1 MNIKGSGRYRGRIT
15 ASLTAMALVC
25 TGVSGQITASAEKD
39 AILAVEPGNDKRSY
53 LFTTNVARHD

>member
-1 MNIKGSGRYRGRIT
+1 MLQTY
-15 ASLTAMALVC
+15 
-25 TGVSGQITASAEKD
+25 VSKIVVPLRAFRFILDSID